1 MRQTPPDIGNED
13 PLETIEAPA
22 ALAAVPL
29 LEPVGGI
36 PPVTDTPEAL
46 AAVLRRMA
54 NGSGPV
60 AIDAERASGYR
71 YSQRAYLVQMRRTGA
86 GTAIIDPVALPDLS
100 PIGEALHDVEWVLHA
115 ASQDLP
121 CLSEVGMVPEKIFD
135 TELAGRLA
143 GFERVGLAA
152 MVERVLGYG
161 LEKGHSAADWSTRP
175 LPEPWLRYA
184 ALDVELLVD
193 LRDALEAELDH
204 QHKLEWAQ
212 EEFASVLA
220 TPRREPRA
228 EPWRRTSGIHRV
240 RNRRQL
246 AAVRELW
253 QSRDDLARARD
264 IAPGRVLPDSAIIA
278 AVLAAPANIDELRKL
293 PVFSGPR
300 QRRLASRW
308 WDALA
313 AAAKL
318 PDSALPAATVSNGES
333 LPPTNRWAERDVA
346 AADRLA
352 RVRAVLNA
360 DATRLHMPVENLLE
374 PALSRRL
381 AWSPPSQLQVDAVAA
396 ALRAGGAREWQISV
410 VADHLTGALRE
421 SGS

>member
-1 MRQTPPDIGNED
+1 VREPSPDVGNED
-13 PLETIEAPA
+13 PEEIIEAPA
-22 ALAAVPL
+22 ELAAVPL
-29 LEPVGGI
+29 LEPVGGV
-36 PPVTDTPEAL
+36 PPVTNTPEGL
-46 AAVLRRMA
+46 ADVLERML

-100 PIGEALHDVEWVLHA
+100 RLGAELQDVEWVLHA

-121 CLSEVGMVPEKIFD
+121 CLSEVGMVPKKIFD

-175 LPEPWLRYA
+175 LPDPWLRYA

-193 LRDALEAELDH
+193 LRDALEAELNKQD
-204 QHKLEWAQ
+204 KLGWAE
-212 EEFASVLA
+212 EEFAAVLA
-220 TPRREPRA
+220 TPPREPRA

-253 QSRDDLARARD
+253 QSRDELARSRD
-264 IAPGRVLPDSAIIA
+264 IASGRILPDSAIIA
-278 AVLAAPANIDELRKL
+278 AVLAAPADIEGLRKL

-300 QRRLASRW
+300 QRRLAARW
-308 WDALA
+308 WEALSA
-313 AAAKL
+313 AAQL
-318 PDSALPAATVSNGES
+318 HDSALPRATASNGES
-333 LPPTNRWAERDVA
+333 LPPPNRWAERDVA

-352 RVRAVLNA
+352 RVRAALNA
-360 DATRLHMPVENLLE
+360 DADRLHLPVENLLE

-381 AWSPPSQLQVDAVAA
+381 AWSPPIDLQVASITAV
-396 ALRAGGAREWQISV
+396 LRAGGAREWQIGV
-410 VADHLTGALRE
+410 VAQDLSDALQE
-421 SGS
+421 STP